1 MSAIYGKIPQPSF
14 KPEFMKLIKSG
25 KVYPLAFINSYPP
38 RYPSGM
44 TPLILSLSRRHKIQD
59 IGLEGN
65 TKFTEA
71 DETIV
76 MSGHSTTHIDAL
88 CHIGE
93 IKDGK
98 TLLFGNIDAG
108 YTEHFR
114 GFRNL
119 GIEGCPPIITRG
131 VLLDIPLYKGVQV
144 LPESYSISVN
154 DLQGTCDIEG
164 VEIKRGDC
172 VLIRTG
178 FAKIWRPDNEV
189 FYRKCAGP
197 ELEGAQWLIDKGIIA
212 SGSDTVS
219 YERNPSPTHPVH
231 RKMINNEGVLLMKL
245 MNLEELAKDKVYE
258 FLFIALPL
266 RIFGATA
273 SPINPIAIC

>member
-1 MSAIYGKIPQPSF
+1 MTTIYGKIPKPNFMPEYCNLVKTGAVYSLSF
-14 KPEFMKLIKSG
+14 
-25 KVYPLAFINSYPP
+25 VNSYPP
-38 RYPSGM
+38 RNPSGM
-44 TPLILSLSRRHKIQD
+44 TPLTLTLSRRHKLQD
-59 IGLEGN
+59 INLEGN

-98 TLLFGNIDAG
+98 TKLYSGINAG
-108 YTEHFR
+108 ETEHYR
-114 GFRNL
+114 GFRKL

-131 VLLDIPLYKGVQV
+131 VLLDVPMYKEVEV
-144 LPESYSISVN
+144 LPESYSITAK
-154 DLQGTCDIEG
+154 DLQGTSDLEG
-164 VEIKRGDC
+164 IDVKQGDC

-178 FAKIWRPDNEV
+178 FTKIWRPDNEV
-189 FYRKCAGP
+189 FYGRCAGP
-197 ELEGAQWLIDKGIIA
+197 ELEGAQWLIDHGIIV
-212 SGSDTVS
+212 SGSDTIS

-231 RKMINNEGVLLMKL
+231 RKMINNEGILLLKL
-245 MNLEELAKDKVYE
+245 LNLEELAKDKVYE

-273 SPINPIAIC
+273 SPVNPIAVC

>member
-164 VEIKRGDC
+164 VEIKWGDC

>member
-1 MSAIYGKIPQPSF
+1 MTMIYGKIPKPNF
-14 KPEFMKLIKSG
+14 KPEYYNLVKTG
-25 KVYPLAFINSYPP
+25 AVYSLSFVNSYPP
-38 RYPSGM
+38 RNPSGM
-44 TPLILSLSRRHKIQD
+44 TPLLLTLSRRHKLQD
-59 IGLEGN
+59 INLEGN

-76 MSGHSTTHIDAL
+76 MSGHSTTHLDAL

-93 IKDGK
+93 IRDGK
-98 TLLFGNIDAG
+98 TNLYGGINADE
-108 YTEHFR
+108 TEHYR
-114 GFRNL
+114 GFRKL

-131 VLLDIPLYKGVQV
+131 VLLDVPMYKKVEV
-144 LPESYSISVN
+144 LPESYSITAK
-154 DLQGTCDIEG
+154 DLQGTSDLEG
-164 VEIKRGDC
+164 VDIKQGDC

-189 FYRKCAGP
+189 FYGRCAGP
-197 ELEGAQWLIDKGIIA
+197 ELEGAQWLIDRGIIV
-212 SGSDTVS
+212 SGSDTIS

-231 RKMINNEGVLLMKL
+231 RKMINNEGILLMKL